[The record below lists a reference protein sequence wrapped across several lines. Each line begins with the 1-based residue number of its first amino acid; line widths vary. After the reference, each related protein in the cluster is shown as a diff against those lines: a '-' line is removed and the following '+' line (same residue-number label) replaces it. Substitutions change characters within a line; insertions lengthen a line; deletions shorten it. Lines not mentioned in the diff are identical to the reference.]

1 MIRPPERGAARDAAI
16 EAMLPHVP
24 FDGWTR
30 RALARGLADIGAPPD
45 EADLLFPGGAVALVE
60 AFCDLA
66 DRRMTE
72 DVATPDRSGNLP
84 DDLTGPGAAKGLTA
98 RVRAVI
104 ALRLAQNRPHREA
117 VRRAVSVLAMPMHA
131 RQAAGCT
138 VRTVDAIW
146 HAAGDRSTDFSWYT
160 KRALLAAVYG
170 ATLLY
175 WLRDAGAEDD
185 AATLAFLDRRLTDIG
200 RIGKLRGRAEAA
212 LQRVM
217 PPLRRPA

>member
-1 MIRPPERGAARDAAI
+1 MIRPPERGAERDAAI
-16 EAMLPHVP
+16 LAMLPHVP

-30 RALARGLADIGAPPD
+30 RALARGLASIGAPAD
-45 EADLLFPGGAVALVE
+45 EAEFLFPGGAVALVE

-72 DVATPDRSGNLP
+72 GVATL
-84 DDLTGPGAAKGLTA
+84 DLTGKGLTA

-104 ALRLAQNRPHREA
+104 ALRLAQNRPYRET

-131 RQAAGCT
+131 RQAVGCT
-138 VRTVDAIW
+138 ARTVDAIW
-146 HAAGDRSTDFSWYT
+146 HAAGDRSADFSWYT
-160 KRALLAAVYG
+160 KRALLAAVYS

-185 AATLAFLDRRLTDIG
+185 AATLAFLDRRLVGIG
-200 RIGKLRGRAEAA
+200 RIGKLRGRTSAA
-212 LQRVM
+212 LRRAL
-217 PPLRRPA
+217 PPLRCAA

>member
-1 MIRPPERGAARDAAI
+1 VIRPPERGAARDAAI

-30 RALARGLADIGAPPD
+30 RALARGLANIGAPAD

-72 DVATPDRSGNLP
+72 GVARL
-84 DDLTGPGAAKGLTA
+84 DLAGPGTAKGLTA

-104 ALRLAQNRPHREA
+104 ALRLAQNRGHREA

-131 RQAAGCT
+131 REAAGCT

-146 HAAGDRSTDFSWYT
+146 HAAGDRSADFSWYT

-185 AATLAFLDRRLTDIG
+185 AATLAFLDRRLAGIG
-200 RIGKLRGRAEAA
+200 RIGKLRGRASAA
-212 LQRVM
+212 LRRAL
-217 PPLRRPA
+217 PPLRRAA